1 MGLYYTKVDREYN
14 DLSRYSIIATNWFD
28 RNRGY
33 YPSCNDVL
41 DEDDIEGLMEA
52 VQNALDDSIPLT
64 NNFGGI
70 EWDAENRGMTLEKL
84 KTLFIDFRQE
94 LTEILENFDFTHWE
108 LIMTFD
114 SFL

>member
-14 DLSRYSIIATNWFD
+14 DLSRYSIIATSWFEFD
-28 RNRGY
+28 RGY

-52 VQNALDDSIPLT
+52 VQNALDDSMPLADI
-64 NNFGGI
+64 FGGI
-70 EWDAENRGMTLEKL
+70 EWEAENSGMTLEEL
-84 KTLFIDFRQE
+84 KTLFIDFKQE
-94 LTEILENFDFTHWE
+94 LTEVMENFDFEHWE
-108 LIMTFD
+108 LILTFD